1 MGIYLICK
9 TLALSETET
18 ISSGVKIL
26 GDLGKKAGWN
36 FLAKFNLD
44 SVFGGVVRRY
54 SSSSTITKLPP
65 SPFVL
70 KLSITL
76 LEFSKEQSY
85 ASLF

>member
-70 KLSITL
+70 KLPSNL
-76 LEFSKEQSY
+76 LLMRRDK
-85 ASLF
+85 